1 MKTAKNAT
9 STKEEK
15 MLNRDFTKSNK
26 DYFNK
31 NKIVLIVL
39 TLFLVVGVIL
49 ACTVKLRGNFEL
61 AGYNE
66 FSVKIGSETKVN
78 AASKKV
84 EQVVKSYNSGFDTI
98 LVYCEGDDTQL
109 VVRYMK
115 NLSAD
120 EKSEIATKIAE
131 KLEIGVEN
139 VGEHNHVAAVVK
151 NTDYIY
157 ASVAILLLVALSAL
171 FAFIRYNGAS
181 ALAVIISCLIG
192 SAGFVSICAILRLTV
207 GMSIFAIMVVLNLLI
222 VYGCLNVFESM
233 RKASWL
239 EAGDYANAIKTAM
252 NQSKFRMNALA
263 IAVFAFGLLF
273 VLIAPSALKYVALN
287 LMFVSVVELA
297 VCLFVLPFVWS
308 ACITHCK
315 KRVKKVKQPK
325 QQPVEEK

>member
-1 MKTAKNAT
+1 MAKSVT
-9 STKEEK
+9 STKEGK

-39 TLFLVVGVIL
+39 ALFLVVCILL

-78 AASKKV
+78 TASKKV

-98 LVYCEGDDTQL
+98 LVYGEGDDTQL
-109 VVRYMK
+109 VVRYLK
-115 NLSAD
+115 DLSAD
-120 EKSEIATKIAE
+120 EKTEIATKVAE
-131 KLEIGVEN
+131 KLGIGVEN
-139 VGEHNHVAAVVK
+139 VSEHNHVAAVVK
-151 NTDYIY
+151 NTDYIF
-157 ASVAILLLVALSAL
+157 ASVAILLLVALASL

-207 GMSIFAIMVVLNLLI
+207 GMSIFTIMIVLNLLI

-233 RKASWL
+233 RKDSWL

-273 VLIAPSALKYVALN
+273 VFIAPSALKYVALN
-287 LMFVSVVELA
+287 LMFVAVVELA

-315 KRVKKVKQPK
+315 KRVKKVKQAKPT
-325 QQPVEEK
+325 VEE

>member
-1 MKTAKNAT
+1 
-9 STKEEK
+9 

-31 NKIVLIVL
+31 NKIVLI
-39 TLFLVVGVIL
+39 IL
-49 ACTVKLRGNFEL
+49 AAFLAVGIVVACVFGLRGNFEM

-66 FSVKIGSETKVN
+66 FSVRIGSETKVN
-78 AASKKV
+78 TASKNV
-84 EQVVKSYNSGFDTI
+84 EQIVKTYNSGFDTI
-98 LVYCEGDDTQL
+98 SVYSEGDETKL

-115 NLSAD
+115 NLSA
-120 EKSEIATKIAE
+120 EEIAEMSNKIATKLNLQAE
-131 KLEIGVEN
+131 DISASV
-139 VGEHNHVAAVVK
+139 HVAPVVR
-151 NTDYIY
+151 NLDYIF

-192 SAGFVSICAILRLTV
+192 SAGFISICSLFRLTV
-207 GMSIFAIMVVLNLLI
+207 GLSIFTIMIVLNLLI

-239 EAGDYANAIKTAM
+239 DGGDYSTAIKTAM
-252 NQSKFRMNALA
+252 VQSRVRMNALA
-263 IAVFAFGLLF
+263 ISVFAFGLLF

-287 LMFVSVVELA
+287 IMFVAVVELA
-297 VCLFVLPFVWS
+297 VCLYVLPFVWS

-315 KRVKKVKQPK
+315 KRVRKAKVESKVQA
-325 QQPVEEK
+325 VEEK

>member
-1 MKTAKNAT
+1 
-9 STKEEK
+9 

-26 DYFNK
+26 EYFNK

-78 AASKKV
+78 AASKKI

-98 LVYCEGDDTQL
+98 LVYGEGDDTQL

-139 VGEHNHVAAVVK
+139 VGEHNHVSAIVK